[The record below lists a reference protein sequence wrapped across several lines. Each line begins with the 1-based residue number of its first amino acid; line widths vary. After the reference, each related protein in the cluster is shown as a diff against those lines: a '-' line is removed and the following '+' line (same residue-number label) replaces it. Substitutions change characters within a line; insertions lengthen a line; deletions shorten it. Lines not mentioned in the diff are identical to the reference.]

1 MRRPVTYPTALL
13 GVVALVA
20 AVFRSPQVG
29 DYVIDLARP
38 AESRARDPGAR

>member
-1 MRRPVTYPTALL
+1 MRRPVTHPTALL

-29 DYVIDLARP
+29 DYVIDHRAV